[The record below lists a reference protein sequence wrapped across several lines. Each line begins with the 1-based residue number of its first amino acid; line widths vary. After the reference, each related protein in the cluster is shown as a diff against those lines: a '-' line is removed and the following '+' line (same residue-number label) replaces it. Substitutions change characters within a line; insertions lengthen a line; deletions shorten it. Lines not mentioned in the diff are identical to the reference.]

1 METKEDCMGVKATT
15 SSWEQRFG
23 VYPIDQIALAPWNYK
38 KDDQERARKLVE
50 KLRRY
55 KQIIN
60 IVIREY
66 PDDEDHERPYEAVD
80 GNHRLLALQELGVS
94 KVFAYNIGKIAR
106 HEAMR
111 LAVEINEGDF
121 EPDILKLS
129 DIIEELLEK
138 WPAADLAST
147 FPYSEREILDLG
159 ELKKFEWPALDQT
172 PEEDSPSDDF
182 VKFTALVP
190 RDAMPVI
197 LAEIDRIIQHCGYT
211 DKDLEIA
218 KGLALEKIC
227 ANSAT
232 TPLESMG

>member
-1 METKEDCMGVKATT
+1 MGVEATA
-15 SSWEQRFG
+15 SLEEQRFG
-23 VYPIDQIALAPWNYK
+23 IYLIDQIALAPWNYK
-38 KDDQERARKLVE
+38 KDDRERARKLVE

-66 PDDEDHERPYEAVD
+66 PDDEDHEKPYEAVD
-80 GNHRLLALQELGVS
+80 GNHRLLALQELGVT
-94 KVFAYNIGKIAR
+94 KVFAYNLGKISR
-106 HEAMR
+106 REAMR

-129 DIIEELLEK
+129 DIIEELLEE

-147 FPYSEREILDLG
+147 FPYSEQEILDLG
-159 ELKKFEWPALDQT
+159 ELKKFEWPTLDQT
-172 PEEDSPSDDF
+172 SEEDSPSDDF

-190 RDAMPVI
+190 RDAMPMI
-197 LAEIDRIIQHCGYT
+197 LAEIDRIIEHCGYT
-211 DKDLEIA
+211 NKDPEVA
-218 KGLALEKIC
+218 RGLALEKIR

-232 TPLESMG
+232 TPLESIG